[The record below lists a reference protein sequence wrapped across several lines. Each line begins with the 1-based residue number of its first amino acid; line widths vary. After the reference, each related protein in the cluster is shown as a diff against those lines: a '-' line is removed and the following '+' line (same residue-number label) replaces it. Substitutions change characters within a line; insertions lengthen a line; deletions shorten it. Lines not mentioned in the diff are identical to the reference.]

1 MSRRLV
7 LALLGALV
15 GYVLG
20 VTAGTWIAAL
30 FLAPSTEAPLRA
42 EMAGVFVLGPLLAV
56 GSLGTAG
63 TWRLRWVDDARAGR
77 YL

>member
-56 GSLGTAG
+56 AG
-63 TWRLRWVDDARAGR
+63 AVAGAVLAGR
-77 YL
+77 ET

>member
-20 VTAGTWIAAL
+20 VTAGTWIAGL

-56 GSLGTAG
+56 AG
-63 TWRLRWVDDARAGR
+63 AVAGAVLAGR
-77 YL
+77 EA

>member
-7 LALLGALV
+7 LALLGGLV

-20 VTAGTWIAAL
+20 VTAGTWIAGL
-30 FLAPSTEAPLRA
+30 LLTSSTQAPLRA
-42 EMAGVFVLGPLLAV
+42 EMAGVFVVGPLLAV
-56 GSLGTAG
+56 AG
-63 TWRLRWVDDARAGR
+63 AVIGAVRAER